1 MPADAESLGLLDTL
15 PCGYVAFRDDGI
27 ILRVNQTLARLL
39 EYERDE
45 LIGKHVET
53 LFAPGG
59 RVFYQTHVFPL
70 LKMTGAADELYLL
83 LRTKSGT
90 DISTLLN
97 ARRVQRG
104 TAFFENECVL
114 FPVQERR
121 KFEDALLRAKREAEE
136 ANRAKSAFLA
146 VMSHELRTPLNAIA
160 GYVELIELGIHGP
173 VTDAQHSAL
182 DRIKRS
188 QRHLLRLINDVLN
201 LARIEAGH
209 VAYAIEDV
217 ALNEVIASVLP
228 MIEPQLTAKNVR
240 FLVEAPPSIV
250 ARADR
255 DKTQQILINLLNNA
269 VKFTQAGGKVC
280 VSATVALDAE
290 HVLLR
295 VEDTGIGI
303 PENMLDLVFEAF
315 VQVDVTHTRAAEGTG
330 LGLSISRDLARGM
343 KGELSAES
351 TVGEGSA
358 FTLTLPRAKHD

>member
-1 MPADAESLGLLDTL
+1 MPADGEPLGILDTL
-15 PCGYVAFRDDGI
+15 PCGYVAFRDDSI

-39 EYERDE
+39 GYERDE
-45 LIGKHVET
+45 LLGKHVDT

-70 LKMTGAADELYLL
+70 LRMTGAADELYLL
-83 LRTKSGT
+83 LRRKDGS

-97 ARRVQRG
+97 ARRVQIG
-104 TAFFENECVL
+104 KTFENECVL

-121 KFEDALLRAKREAEE
+121 KFEDALLRAKTEAED

-173 VTDAQHSAL
+173 VTDAQRSAL

-217 ALNEVIASVLP
+217 ALHEVIGSVMP
-228 MIEPQLTAKNVR
+228 MIEPQLAAKNVR
-240 FLVEAPPSIV
+240 FLVDAPTSIV

-255 DKTQQILINLLNNA
+255 DKTQQILINLLTNA
-269 VKFTQAGGKVC
+269 VKFTPAGGQVC
-280 VSATVALDAE
+280 VYATVALDAD

-303 PENMLDLVFEAF
+303 PENMIEQVFEAF
-315 VQVDVTHTRAAEGTG
+315 VQVDATHTRSAEGTG
-330 LGLSISRDLARGM
+330 LGLAISRDLARGM

-351 TVGEGSA
+351 RVGEGSA
-358 FTLTLPRAKHD
+358 FTLTLPRASVV